1 MQPACDYWAPGDHYI
16 TELKACCLF
25 NPSGLCCLSIG
36 LMSIVRATL
45 GEQTQLMDL
54 IMLQHT
60 QPRKRRRKLFF
71 FFFFSPLLTLGV
83 CLCVDVCTSVGER
96 SAVCGSTGTPRGPIR
111 RRQIKLHLFW
121 SWCRRWRGPERK
133 PRPPAA
139 LQLFTAGVKVACL
152 LCLLWKNDFFFFF
165 HRPILGCLISP
176 GRVSH

>member
-1 MQPACDYWAPGDHYI
+1 MWLLSTRGSLYNWVKSLLFIQPLW
-16 TELKACCLF
+16 F
-25 NPSGLCCLSIG
+25 MLSIYWINEHCQSDTRG
-36 LMSIVRATL
+36 TDAADGFDYVTAHAAEEKT
-45 GEQTQLMDL
+45 TQAVFFC
-54 IMLQHT
+54 
-60 QPRKRRRKLFF
+60 FF
-71 FFFFSPLLTLGV
+71 FPLLTLGV